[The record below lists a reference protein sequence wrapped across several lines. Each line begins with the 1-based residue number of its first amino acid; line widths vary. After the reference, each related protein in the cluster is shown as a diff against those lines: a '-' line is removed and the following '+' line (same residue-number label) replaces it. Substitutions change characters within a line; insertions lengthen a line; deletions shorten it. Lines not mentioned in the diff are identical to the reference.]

1 MATAILNPV
10 LSSVSGSVGSLLFY
24 QRHGKTIMRA
34 WIMPPNPNSIAQSK
48 NRSRFRQAMSSWQ
61 ALGDGDKSA
70 YKDRDDGPQPVYQ
83 AVHEWDD

>member
-34 WIMPPNPNSIAQSK
+34 
-48 NRSRFRQAMSSWQ
+48 
-61 ALGDGDKSA
+61 
-70 YKDRDDGPQPVYQ
+70 
-83 AVHEWDD
+83 